1 MIHSA
6 IKITKTFNSRLTN
19 AQRHSACKDIC
30 DDDLS
35 QVCPASL
42 QRQTSMTEM
51 ERWLTG
57 WMDGCTVE
65 SKLATLNDV

>member
-1 MIHSA
+1 MHYTDNRVA
-6 IKITKTFNSRLTN
+6 GLL
-19 AQRHSACKDIC
+19 IC
-30 DDDLS
+30 QEKLND
-35 QVCPASL
+35 SL